1 MEFDYDSDKL
11 MNIFVFLVPIGDVWF
26 GNLWILYES
35 ACQIMQSPEGI

>member
-26 GNLWILYES
+26 GNLWILYGS